1 MQTLPKSHSRPLSIL
16 IIDDST
22 SERVQLRVMLL
33 RLGHSVKEAATGL
46 HALDIFTDKSQRFD
60 LIFLDVCMP
69 GIDGLETAHRIR
81 TLEKKQSEEWC
92 PIIFLSGRAAPDD
105 IAKGIE
111 AGGDDYLA
119 KPVNAII
126 IKSRIAAMQRIADMR
141 QRGVDQPLTRKE
153 RTPTHAHLSM
163 YSHPTNPP
171 GSHGPPWES
180 IRRFTRTYG
189 MHSHAEHGNE
199 KKQQLDVLAH
209 TDELTQLPNR
219 RHFLAT
225 LNAELARAK
234 RHNTPLAIAY
244 MDLDHFKHI
253 NDTHGHETGDIVL
266 RAVAN
271 VISTNLRIEDS
282 IGRIGG
288 EEFCIC
294 LPGADAAHSLKP
306 CERYRSLIENLKIHT
321 PSQTLQTL
329 TVTASFGLTSILH
342 DSDDSARL
350 LARADAALY
359 RAKQNGRNRV
369 EVITR

>member
-1 MQTLPKSHSRPLSIL
+1 MQTLPSLHSRPLSIL

-22 SERVQLRVMLL
+22 SERVLLRVMLL

-46 HALDIFTDKSQRFD
+46 HALELFADKSQTFD

-81 TLEKKQSEEWC
+81 TLERKQSEEWC

-105 IAKGIE
+105 IARGIE

-119 KPVNAII
+119 KPVNATI
-126 IKSRIAAMQRIADMR
+126 IKSRIVAMQRIADMR
-141 QRGVDQPLTRKE
+141 QRLLT
-153 RTPTHAHLSM
+153 A
-163 YSHPTNPP
+163 
-171 GSHGPPWES
+171 
-180 IRRFTRTYG
+180 
-189 MHSHAEHGNE
+189 
-199 KKQQLDVLAH
+199 KQQLDVLAH

-253 NDTHGHETGDIVL
+253 NDTHGHETGDAVL

-294 LPGADAAHSLKP
+294 LPDADAAHSLKP

-321 PSQTLQTL
+321 PTHTL
-329 TVTASFGLTSILH
+329 TVTASFGLTGILH

-359 RAKQNGRNRV
+359 QAKQNGRNRV
-369 EVITR
+369 EVITKQSS